1 LHMRVLW
8 LTQNRPDDISVG
20 RRLIAE
26 KLRADGIDVTQR
38 RTTLRSVLR
47 SLVDARRHD
56 VVVGTTRAGA
66 IAGMV
71 LSLLA
76 GVPLV
81 VDHLDRF
88 SLFSRKVPWLVWRTV
103 YALENLSLRRAAHVL
118 YVYEDDRPRIERYAR
133 AHSSTDFGVNYEEFA
148 EPAPE
153 ATQRAAERLAE
164 FDLRENVLIYVGG
177 LEDIYHIEDPL
188 SAVDHLEDWT
198 LLVLG
203 AGSKTDLVREAAA
216 SRDDVVFVGTVPHE
230 DVPGYVHAADVGI
243 ALVDDARTLKVLEYM
258 AAELPAVH
266 LDGEARERFGD
277 VLFYC
282 DADPEDVARAVR
294 EAAAATPDAERY
306 RSIARENS
314 WRRIADDYRDAVRT
328 VLADR

>member
-1 LHMRVLW
+1 MRVLW
-8 LTQNRPDDISVG
+8 ITQNRPDDISVG
-20 RRLIAE
+20 RRLVAE
-26 KLRADGIDVTQR
+26 HLRADGIDVTQR
-38 RTTLRSVLR
+38 RATPSSVLR
-47 SLVDARRHD
+47 SLRDARQYD

-76 GVPLV
+76 RVPLV

-88 SLFSRKVPWLVWRTV
+88 SLFSRKVPRPVWWPV
-103 YALENLSLRRAAHVL
+103 WVLENLSLTLAAHVL
-118 YVYEDDRPRIERYAR
+118 FVYPEDRGRIARYAR
-133 AHSSTDFGVNYEEFA
+133 SYSNTDFGVNYDVFA

-153 ATQRAAERLAE
+153 ATQRAAETLAE

-177 LEDIYHIEDPL
+177 LEEIYHVEDL
-188 SAVDHLEDWT
+188 LFAMNHLEDWT

-203 AGSKTDLVREAAA
+203 AGTKTDLVQEAAA
-216 SRDDVVFVGTVPHE
+216 TREDVVFVGAVPHE
-230 DVPGYVHAADVGI
+230 DVPGYVHTADVGI

-258 AAELPAVH
+258 AAGLPVVH

-282 DADPEDVARAVR
+282 DADPDDVARAVR
-294 EAAAATPDAERY
+294 EAADANPEAERY
-306 RSIARENS
+306 RSIASENS
-314 WRRIADDYRDAVRT
+314 WQRIADDYRGAIRT